1 MSQVNELD
9 IKPLEAWVRAQYHPR
24 NIAGWSSW
32 SARRAHNPKVVGSN
46 PTPATMKFLKFT
58 LIWIS
63 QQLAIPFWIV
73 GHIHLS
79 IHNFHDLYE
88 ILSSIG
94 MNIIVA
100 IGFLIDYKQQKK

>member
-1 MSQVNELD
+1 
-9 IKPLEAWVRAQYHPR
+9 
-24 NIAGWSSW
+24 
-32 SARRAHNPKVVGSN
+32 
-46 PTPATMKFLKFT
+46 MKFIKFT
-58 LIWIS
+58 LVWIS

-79 IHNFHDLYE
+79 IHSFHELYE

-100 IGFLIDYKQQKK
+100 IGFYIDYKQQK

>member
-1 MSQVNELD
+1 MFKKRITNF
-9 IKPLEAWVRAQYHPR
+9 I
-24 NIAGWSSW
+24 
-32 SARRAHNPKVVGSN
+32 
-46 PTPATMKFLKFT
+46 KFL

-79 IHNFHDLYE
+79 IHSFHQLYE
-88 ILSSIG
+88 VLSSIG

-100 IGFLIDYKQQKK
+100 IGFYIDYRQSNVNTNKDR